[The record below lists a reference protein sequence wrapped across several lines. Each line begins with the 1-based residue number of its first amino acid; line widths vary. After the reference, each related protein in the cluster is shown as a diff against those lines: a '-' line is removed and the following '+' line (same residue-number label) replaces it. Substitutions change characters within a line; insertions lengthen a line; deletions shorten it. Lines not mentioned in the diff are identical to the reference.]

1 MASIVDVRAKRI
13 DYRVVGEFKFFPKG
27 ADGKTVRPSVVVRI
41 EDDLGRVGFGQ
52 AVPIPSWTYETPET
66 IMSTIEG
73 YIGPAII
80 GCDPAD
86 FEELHER
93 MNQTIRPAFSVGQPL
108 CKAAVDVACHDLVA
122 KARGITVSDL
132 LGGAKRDPILLSW
145 TVASPDMETVEKQLE
160 EGRKLGFQHFNI
172 KVGAPQSLAYDIE
185 LAKKVRAF
193 APDCFLWADANTGY
207 TPEEA
212 IEAAPKLADVGVD
225 VLESP
230 LPPARL
236 GAYRALKKQGALPI
250 LMDEGIL
257 SPVELLEF
265 IQLDMLDGVALKP
278 ARNAGLF
285 PSKKIVEIL
294 QERELMVLGSGLTDP
309 PGALAA
315 TLHLYAWAGIDHPC
329 ALNGPQFLPEGF
341 AAANL
346 VPKGG
351 EIEVPKGPGLGVT
364 FEHETFPGAESFA

>member
-145 TVASPDMETVEKQLE
+145 TVASPDIETVEKQLE
-160 EGRKLGFQHFNI
+160 E
-172 KVGAPQSLAYDIE
+172 
-185 LAKKVRAF
+185 
-193 APDCFLWADANTGY
+193 
-207 TPEEA
+207 
-212 IEAAPKLADVGVD
+212 
-225 VLESP
+225 
-230 LPPARL
+230 
-236 GAYRALKKQGALPI
+236 
-250 LMDEGIL
+250 
-257 SPVELLEF
+257 
-265 IQLDMLDGVALKP
+265 
-278 ARNAGLF
+278 
-285 PSKKIVEIL
+285 
-294 QERELMVLGSGLTDP
+294 
-309 PGALAA
+309 
-315 TLHLYAWAGIDHPC
+315 
-329 ALNGPQFLPEGF
+329 
-341 AAANL
+341 
-346 VPKGG
+346 
-351 EIEVPKGPGLGVT
+351 
-364 FEHETFPGAESFA
+364 